1 MVRAII
7 PLSGVDGPSQGVGDR
22 RFALVWQEGWTNL
35 AERSRAKATGR
46 PADRH
51 AEHEDF
57 TTESG
62 RSARALTSAQYG
74 ILFDVDEETEKRYD
88 RSRWRDLIDRL
99 IEYNPYFRKMLA
111 DRLKERT
118 VSVKEARKRL

>member
-1 MVRAII
+1 MAWTVHLKESVIDDLRWF
-7 PLSGVDGPSQGVGDR
+7 GKKDGQILLKEVEQR
-22 RFALVWQEGWTNL
+22 L
-35 AERSRAKATGR
+35 
-46 PADRH
+46 PADP
-51 AEHEDF
+51 
-57 TTESG
+57 
-62 RSARALTSAQYG
+62 LTVTQNMKTLRPNPVAQRELRLLRKYG